1 MTITLTRLDPHI
13 PDPIESRRRAAGRAV
28 RAAYATIV
36 FGILAFFVVYFGR
49 PILYLGGPGSV
60 SSPRYL
66 ISLPYIVQINSITV
80 LRGAS
85 VKAGE
90 EIGRVRSPQH
100 DEIVAPICAR
110 SRTSPAAERNCVS
123 RPGLRA
129 NLSTRRAHICG
140 LLRKPS
146 NLSQTHQPRA

>member
-1 MTITLTRLDPHI
+1 MTVALTRLDPHI
-13 PDPIESRRRAAGRAV
+13 PDPIESRRRAAGRTV

-66 ISLPYIVQINSITV
+66 VSLPYIVQINSITV
-80 LRGAS
+80 VRGGS

-100 DEIVAPICAR
+100 DEIVATYCQCGNSGP
-110 SRTSPAAERNCVS
+110 
-123 RPGLRA
+123 RPMRLR
-129 NLSTRRAHICG
+129 
-140 LLRKPS
+140 
-146 NLSQTHQPRA
+146 

>member
-1 MTITLTRLDPHI
+1 MTVALTRLDPHI
-13 PDPIESRRRAAGRAV
+13 PDPIESRRRAAGRTV

-49 PILYLGGPGSV
+49 PILYLGGPVSV

-66 ISLPYIVQINSITV
+66 VSLPYIVQINSITV
-80 LRGAS
+80 VRGGS

-100 DEIVAPICAR
+100 DEIVATYCQCGN
-110 SRTSPAAERNCVS
+110 SGS
-123 RPGLRA
+123 RPMRLR
-129 NLSTRRAHICG
+129 
-140 LLRKPS
+140 
-146 NLSQTHQPRA
+146 